1 MTTAEAPAQAEEPE
15 SIEAL
20 RAHAA
25 TLEDKIRSLSEQART
40 NQLMAE
46 LKTEAIRA
54 GMVDLDGLKLLDTT
68 SLTISDQG
76 EVAGAAALMDRFR
89 RQKPW
94 LFGHTSTSTTTVPP
108 PQQPPRAKQATD
120 MTQDEYRA
128 ARAAILRRI

>member
-1 MTTAEAPAQAEEPE
+1 MTTADVPSPAEEPE

-25 TLEDKIRSLSEQART
+25 SLEEKIRSLSEQART
-40 NQLMAE
+40 SQLMAE
-46 LKTEAIRA
+46 LKAEAIRA

-76 EVAGAAALMDRFR
+76 EVAGTATLMDRFR

-120 MTQDEYRA
+120 MTPDEYRT